1 MDVQL
6 WSYNYDPEPTGIAP
20 LSRACARA
28 LVDRGH
34 RVYVVAAH
42 PHYPE
47 PRWGTRLLPYRE
59 VRDGITV
66 VRLPLWPGR
75 AGVLERVR
83 QEATFSAAL
92 SLAAPVLPRPDI
104 ILAVSPSFPALLPA
118 MVSAR
123 ARGLP
128 WVLWLQDILP
138 DAATATDLMREGL
151 LVGTARWLERRAYRS
166 AHRIAVISDSFADNL
181 RAKGVPDAKLV
192 RIFNP
197 ASLPIRSEPRLE
209 DEIDPGLVLNM
220 GNIGK
225 TQNLVH
231 VTRAFEASEELA
243 RLGARFV
250 MAGDGT
256 AGREV
261 RAAIRTDRV
270 EVTGILDPEELG
282 ALLTRAAVGLVS
294 QEYEGVDFNVPSKLM
309 NFMGQGLP
317 VVAAVRP
324 DSEVAKIVERSG
336 AGWVTSGSDARE
348 LAAVIARALVDPE
361 ESRRRGERGW
371 EFAREHF
378 HPRVVAERFET
389 VLEEA
394 VGASRRLPCQC

>member
-34 RVYVVAAH
+34 RVEVVAAH

-47 PRWGTRLLPYRE
+47 PRWGTRLFPYRE

-83 QEATFSAAL
+83 QEVTFSAAL

-104 ILAVSPSFPALLPA
+104 ILAVSPSFPALVPA

-138 DAATATDLMREGL
+138 DAATATDLMREGP
-151 LVGTARWLERRAYRS
+151 LVGAARRLERRAYRS
-166 AHRIAVISDSFADNL
+166 AQRVAVISDSFADNL
-181 RAKGVPDAKLV
+181 RAKGVPDAKLA

-270 EVTGILDPEELG
+270 EVTGILDPEELC

-324 DSEVAKIVERSG
+324 DSEVAKIVEGSG
-336 AGWVTSGSDARE
+336 AGWVANGRDERE
-348 LAAVIARALVDPE
+348 LAGVIARALVDPE
-361 ESRRRGERGW
+361 ERRKRGERAR

-378 HPRVVAERFET
+378 DPRVVADRFET

-394 VGASRRLPCQC
+394 VGARGRPPPQC